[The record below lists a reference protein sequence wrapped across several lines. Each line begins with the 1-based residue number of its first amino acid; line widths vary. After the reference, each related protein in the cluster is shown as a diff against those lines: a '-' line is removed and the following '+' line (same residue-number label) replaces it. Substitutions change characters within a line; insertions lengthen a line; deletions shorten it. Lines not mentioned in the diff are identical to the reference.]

1 MDPVAHKTDAHNAV
15 CTRMENLAF
24 RQIPL
29 KIHRGELTNALAR
42 ARQKE
47 EKKNL
52 EQRRGHLPGDYLAL
66 GGQKLF
72 YNSEQACELKLLR
85 QCGDGSERRGKVM
98 GDF

>member
-1 MDPVAHKTDAHNAV
+1 MLFKWNIIFFFFSKNKWEEHVDPVAHKTDAHNAV

-47 EKKNL
+47 EK
-52 EQRRGHLPGDYLAL
+52 
-66 GGQKLF
+66 
-72 YNSEQACELKLLR
+72 
-85 QCGDGSERRGKVM
+85 
-98 GDF
+98 